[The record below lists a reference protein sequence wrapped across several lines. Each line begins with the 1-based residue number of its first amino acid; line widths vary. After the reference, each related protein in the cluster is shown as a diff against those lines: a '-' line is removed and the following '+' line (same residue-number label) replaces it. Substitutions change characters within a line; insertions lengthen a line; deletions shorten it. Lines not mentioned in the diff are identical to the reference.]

1 MKKALLFLFI
11 VLLAGIAYI
20 VATTY
25 SQPQWQKLYVAENN
39 IEAGEYPQAVENL
52 STALTHPTVSHA
64 VEMLDT
70 AAFDGLLKYMRATYP
85 NTYANV
91 VDTFGTHSL
100 LIYIEGSDPQ
110 LMPALFMGHMDV
122 VPAPSPHEWIVP
134 PFEGK
139 IVNDSLYGRGTL
151 DDKLGVFGLLEAAE
165 RLSSEK
171 PQRSHYFVF
180 GQDEEIGGTLGAK
193 AISQYFLDK
202 GIEFEFVMDE
212 GGVLGNDLIP
222 GIEGNVALIGI
233 AEKGYLSV
241 NLSTRY
247 PGGHS
252 SMPELENSITIIADA
267 ITALQA
273 NPLPAE
279 FSKPISGFMA
289 HLGPELPF
297 TQRMAFAH
305 PGIFKSIIEGVY
317 NESASGRSLIHTTMA
332 PTIMRGGI
340 KDNIIPSQAQATL
353 NFRILPGVTKED
365 LVAYVEQTINDPRIT
380 ISTEDDFELSEGVSD
395 YNHHSF
401 VKIGRAITETYPGT
415 LITPYLTVGATDGRH
430 FHKVSDNVFRFLPVP
445 LGATDVKRLHGRN
458 ERIWTQDVVHAC
470 QCYERIIRRT
480 CYE

>member
-1 MKKALLFLFI
+1 MKKFFLFLLLV
-11 VLLAGIAYI
+11 VLAAVAYI
-20 VATTY
+20 LGVTY
-25 SQPQWQKLYVAENN
+25 TQPQWQVQYKSENS
-39 IEAGEYPQAVENL
+39 ISVGDYPNAVTHL
-52 STALTHPTVSHA
+52 SEALTHPTVSHA

-70 AAFDGLLKYMRATYP
+70 VAFDGLLKFMRREYP
-85 NTYANV
+85 NTYSHV
-91 VDTFGTHSL
+91 IDTFGTHSL
-100 LIYIEGSDPQ
+100 LIYIQGTNPD
-110 LMPALFMGHMDV
+110 LKPALFMGHMDV
-122 VPAPSPHEWIVP
+122 VPAPSPHEWVSP
-134 PFEGK
+134 PFDGK

-165 RLSSEK
+165 HLSSET
-171 PQRSHYFVF
+171 PNRSHYFVF

-193 AISQYFLDK
+193 AIAMHLEEK
-202 GIEFEFVMDE
+202 GIDFEFVLDE

-252 SMPELENSITIIADA
+252 SMPELENAITIIADA
-267 ITALQA
+267 IAALQE

-279 FSKPISGFMA
+279 FSDPISGFMA

-297 TQRMAFAH
+297 TQRMAFAN
-305 PGIFKSIIEGVY
+305 PGLFQSIIEGVY
-317 NESASGRSLIHTTMA
+317 DQSASGRALIHTTMA

-353 NFRILPGVTKED
+353 NFRILPGVTTEE
-365 LVAYVEQTINDPRIT
+365 LVAYVEETIDDPRIT
-380 ISTEDDFELSEGVSD
+380 VSTEADFELSEGVSD
-395 YNHHSF
+395 YTHHSF
-401 VKIGRAITETYPGT
+401 VEIGRAITETYPGT

-430 FHKVSDNVFRFLPVP
+430 FNRVSDNVFRFLPVP
-445 LGATDVKRLHGRN
+445 LGKVDVKRLHGRN
-458 ERIWTQDVVHAC
+458 ERIWTQDIIHAC